1 MRIAV
6 TNHHRKL
13 VGGTESYLHQVI
25 PELEA
30 RGHEVLL
37 FHEAESGAEPCIAAK
52 HHTRK
57 VSKLASFR
65 KNVIFNHGLQSP
77 ALENQL
83 STLAPVVHFAHNYHG
98 TCISGE
104 KTRKLPQ
111 PAPCPRRFGPL
122 CLAEYLPRNCGGWN
136 PLIAIRDFQT
146 QSGRLEAMRRAH
158 TVIAAS
164 RHMEAEYR
172 NHQFTRVLRVPLFAA
187 SNPPLPPPPATPFR
201 ILFAGRMTRIKGAA
215 LLAAAAP
222 LIRRAMPVPVEITF
236 AGEGPE
242 RPEVQRLCPEAD
254 FPGWVNQAALHEL
267 AATHHL
273 FAMPSIWP
281 EPFGLA
287 GLELGLPVTAFA
299 VGGIPDWLTD
309 GINGALAP
317 AANLTPE
324 AFAEAVVRCAKI
336 PLARTNM
343 HNTAQAFT
351 LERHMDLLLPILEAA
366 CAS

>member
-1 MRIAV
+1 MKIAV

-13 VGGTESYLHQVI
+13 AGGTESYLHGII

-37 FHEAESGAEPCIAAK
+37 FHEAEAGSGPTIQAAN
-52 HHTRK
+52 HTRDWE
-57 VSKLASFR
+57 KLASFR
-65 KNVIFNHGLQSP
+65 KNIIFNHGLHSP
-77 ALENQL
+77 DSEYQL
-83 STLAPVVHFAHNYHG
+83 SSLAPVVHFAHNYHG

-104 KTRKLPQ
+104 KTRKLPHA
-111 PAPCPRRFGPL
+111 APCPRRFSPV

-136 PLIAIRDFQT
+136 PLIAIRDYQT
-146 QSGRLEAMRRAH
+146 QSGRLEALRHAH
-158 TVIAAS
+158 TIVTAS

-172 NHQFTRVLRVPLFAA
+172 NHQLPRVERAALFV
-187 SNPPLPPPPATPFR
+187 SPQPPLPPPPTGVLR
-201 ILFAGRMTRIKGAA
+201 ILFAGRMTRIKGAS

-222 LIRRAMPVPVEITF
+222 LIRRQMSLPVEITF
-236 AGEGPE
+236 AGDGPE
-242 RPEVQRLCPEAD
+242 RPEAQRLCPEAA
-254 FPGWVNQAALHEL
+254 FPGWVSQTALHEL
-267 AATHHL
+267 AKTHHL

-287 GLELGLPVTAFA
+287 GLELGLPVAAFA

-309 GINGALAP
+309 GINGVLAP
-317 AANLTPE
+317 AAHLTPE

-336 PLARTNM
+336 PQARTNM
-343 HNTAQAFT
+343 HNTARQFT
-351 LERHMDLLLPILEAA
+351 LERHMDLLMPILENA